1 MAEYINSRSYY
12 SGRKSEQVH
21 IAVNTWKSP
30 HFQSSRDTVDR
41 ETRTSN
47 TDTKILS
54 DHNEMDIDGTLPE
67 NSDMWLQAGSGQIAP
82 ETNPNDISGV
92 NSSVRPE
99 DTDSSTIFVS
109 NVHFAATKEAI
120 TKHFSR
126 CGEVLKVIILT
137 DAATGQSKGSAYIE
151 FSSRETAE
159 IALTLNETSFMSRM
173 LLVLF
178 IYMGF
183 QSEFVAPF

>member
-1 MAEYINSRSYY
+1 M
-12 SGRKSEQVH
+12 
-21 IAVNTWKSP
+21 
-30 HFQSSRDTVDR
+30 
-41 ETRTSN
+41 
-47 TDTKILS
+47 
-54 DHNEMDIDGTLPE
+54 
-67 NSDMWLQAGSGQIAP
+67 
-82 ETNPNDISGV
+82 TNPNDISGV

-99 DTDSSTIFVS
+99 DTDSRTVFVS

-137 DAATGQSKGSAYIE
+137 DAVTGQSKGSAYIE
-151 FSSRETAE
+151 FSSRETTE
-159 IALTLNETSFMSRM
+159 IALNLNETPFMSRM

-183 QSEFVAPF
+183 QSEFEAPF

>member
-1 MAEYINSRSYY
+1 M
-12 SGRKSEQVH
+12 
-21 IAVNTWKSP
+21 
-30 HFQSSRDTVDR
+30 
-41 ETRTSN
+41 
-47 TDTKILS
+47 
-54 DHNEMDIDGTLPE
+54 
-67 NSDMWLQAGSGQIAP
+67 
-82 ETNPNDISGV
+82 TNPNDISGV

-120 TKHFSR
+120 TKHFNR

-137 DAATGQSKGSAYIE
+137 DAVTGQPKGSAYIE

-159 IALTLNETSFMSRM
+159 IALTLSETSFMSRM
-173 LLVLF
+173 LLVSF

-183 QSEFVAPF
+183 QLEFEAPF

>member
-1 MAEYINSRSYY
+1 M
-12 SGRKSEQVH
+12 
-21 IAVNTWKSP
+21 
-30 HFQSSRDTVDR
+30 
-41 ETRTSN
+41 
-47 TDTKILS
+47 
-54 DHNEMDIDGTLPE
+54 
-67 NSDMWLQAGSGQIAP
+67 
-82 ETNPNDISGV
+82 TNPNDILGV

-99 DTDSSTIFVS
+99 DIDSITIFVS
-109 NVHFAATKEAI
+109 NVHFATTKEVI

-137 DAATGQSKGSAYIE
+137 DAATGQSKGSAHIE
-151 FSSRETAE
+151 FSSRETTE

-183 QSEFVAPF
+183 QSDFVAPF